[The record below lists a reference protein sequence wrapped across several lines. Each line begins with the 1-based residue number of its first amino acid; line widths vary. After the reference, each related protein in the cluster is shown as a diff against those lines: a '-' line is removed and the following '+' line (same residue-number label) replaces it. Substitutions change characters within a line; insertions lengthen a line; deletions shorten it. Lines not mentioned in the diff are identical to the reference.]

1 MFISSNAGR
10 IKKTY
15 QSNHCL
21 RPFTHT
27 PLGGVFAFHDIDL
40 CLLKDIHFMSL
51 VTSNQGAKI
60 GVAAEIA
67 EGAPREQQQ
76 VKLMRHHAMHRKMR
90 FQKRQRS
97 YKPGCSSG

>member
-1 MFISSNAGR
+1 MAIR
-10 IKKTY
+10 KLCTY
-15 QSNHCL
+15 QLIPRRNELDS
-21 RPFTHT
+21 
-27 PLGGVFAFHDIDL
+27 AFHWDSAFHEIDL

-51 VTSNQGAKI
+51 VTSNQGAKL

-76 VKLMRHHAMHRKMR
+76 VQLMRHHAMHRKMR

-97 YKPGCSSG
+97 YEPGCSSG